1 MTDQE
6 PAAET
11 TGSPALT
18 QGVKLL
24 LGDPKKAIIKLS
36 IPMILAMGLTSLY
49 NIVDRIWVSGV
60 GPNGLSATGYYFP
73 LMMLAMAFTTGLGVG
88 GGSAVS
94 RLIGAR
100 QPEKASSVAMH
111 TLVIGLLIALVFTIP
126 FLIFAPQIFSAMGA
140 GDALADTVSYGTIMF
155 AGTIFLFFTQIAN
168 ALLRSEGSA
177 TRAMIAIAAGAA
189 LNIGL
194 DPLFI
199 YGLGLGVAGAAWA
212 TVLSMAL
219 SSFPLVFW
227 LFIEKKNYLRFHLKG
242 FRFRREILADIST
255 IGIPAVIMQGSMSVM
270 MFLLTVILAVIGQ
283 DKAVAVFNA
292 GWSVVMLAILPL
304 IGIATA
310 VTSVAAAAYGAGRFD
325 RLRVVHLYSF
335 KLGLIIELVIAL
347 LTAVGAPLVAGVF
360 SWSPKTA
367 HLAPEITGFLRI
379 IWIFYPAVAGGM
391 LSSALFQGVR
401 KGFYSLFITLLRTI
415 VLSVV
420 FAYLLGITF
429 GLGEQGVYIG
439 MIVATWISSITAFVW
454 AGLYIRKLNAVP
466 VPALAG

>member
-1 MTDQE
+1 MNESLT
-6 PAAET
+6 PAGA
-11 TGSPALT
+11 G
-18 QGVKLL
+18 QGAPQTKGVQLL
-24 LGDPKKAIIKLS
+24 LGDPEKAIIKLS
-36 IPMILAMGLTSLY
+36 VPMILAMGLTSLY

-73 LMMLAMAFTTGLGVG
+73 LMMLAMAFTTGVGVG
-88 GGSAVS
+88 GGAAVS

-100 QPEKASSVAMH
+100 QPEKAGSAAMH
-111 TLVIGLLIALVFTIP
+111 TLVIGMLIALVFTFP
-126 FLIFAPQIFSAMGA
+126 FIIFAPHIFNLMGA
-140 GDALADTVSYGTIMF
+140 GEALTDTVSYGTIMF
-155 AGTIFLFFTQIAN
+155 AGTVFLFFTQIAN

-177 TRAMIAIAAGAA
+177 TRAMIAIAAGAV

-199 YGLGLGVAGAAWA
+199 YGFGLGVAGAAWA

-219 SSFPLVFW
+219 SSLPLVYW
-227 LFIEKKNYLRFHLKG
+227 LFIEKKSYLRFHVKG

-270 MFLLTVILAVIGQ
+270 MFMLTVILSVIGQ

-310 VTSVAAAAYGAGRFD
+310 VTSVAAASFGAGRFD

-347 LTAVGAPLVAGVF
+347 LTAVGAPLIAVIF
-360 SWSPKTA
+360 TWSPKTA
-367 HLAPEITGFLRI
+367 HLAPEITAFLRI

-415 VLSVV
+415 ILSVV
-420 FAYLLGITF
+420 FAYVLGIVF
-429 GLGEQGVYIG
+429 NLGEQGVYIG
-439 MIVATWISSITAFVW
+439 MIVASWISSITAFVW
-454 AGLYIRKLNAVP
+454 AGLYIRKLNAVT
-466 VPALAG
+466 VTALAD